1 MFQVSNC
8 VIFKNYIMHIFL
20 NTEIQTPFLFR
31 IPNSEFRIR
40 RRVHMISQGE
50 VIKIL
55 SEAIT
60 TVILSAAPMLIV
72 AMVVGLIVSI
82 FQATTQ
88 INEQT
93 LAFVPKIVCV
103 MLALLI
109 FGSYIFSNVGG
120 FVTRLFESINDI
132 TVS

>member
-1 MFQVSNC
+1 
-8 VIFKNYIMHIFL
+8 
-20 NTEIQTPFLFR
+20 
-31 IPNSEFRIR
+31 
-40 RRVHMISQGE
+40 MISQGE
-50 VIKIL
+50 IIKIL
-55 SEAIT
+55 TEAIT
-60 TVILSAAPMLIV
+60 TVITSAAPMLIV

-109 FGSYIFSNVGG
+109 FGGYIFSNIGG
-120 FVTRLFESINDI
+120 FVTRLFQSINDI
-132 TVS
+132 TIR